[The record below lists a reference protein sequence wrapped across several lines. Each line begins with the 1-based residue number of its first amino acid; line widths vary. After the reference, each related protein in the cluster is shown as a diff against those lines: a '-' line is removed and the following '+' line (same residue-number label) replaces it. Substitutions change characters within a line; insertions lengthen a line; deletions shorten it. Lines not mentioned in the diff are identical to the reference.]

1 MDYAKIL
8 EGLKG
13 LINDKTSPED
23 AQKIA
28 ELSKQVETAKSE
40 NDDLIIK
47 HEDLRTK
54 YVEALKQSVFSQN
67 PQDSHKEEKPKTL
80 EECINEVISK
90 RTSA

>member
-8 EGLKG
+8 EGLKE

-80 EECINEVISK
+80 EECVNEVISK